1 MLEYFLKKNPAFML
15 KNIMKFVP
23 LGTSQFGPLNFEE
36 LALFIK
42 RTKQERDGC
51 VSNSK
56 DFISKN

>member
-1 MLEYFLKKNPAFML
+1 ML